1 MSTLTSIVSCGLY
14 VPHLRLERARIAEAL
29 AWMGPMDSGAPAGFR
44 AICSWDEDSLTMA
57 VEAGR
62 DCLAAVAP
70 STAVPASVTLASTT
84 LPFADRSNATV
95 VAGALDLPESIR
107 SSDRSGS
114 LRAAT
119 TALAEL
125 AERGER
131 APSLLIASDARLARP
146 GSAQEMQFGAGA
158 AAVLITSDPDTVG
171 LAPVAD
177 ILAAQSLTADFV
189 DHYRMSTE
197 RFDYALEN
205 RWIRDEGI
213 MKLVGQ
219 TICRALAQAGLSAG
233 DVDYLVMPGAPG
245 TVRQIAEAT
254 GLGSA
259 RLQSNLHESCGD
271 TGTAHPLL
279 MLAGA
284 LGAAR
289 PGQRIV
295 LVGFGQGVD
304 ALVLVAA
311 QGAGTRAGTPIGA
324 ILERGTPEP
333 HYTRYLAHCGLLEPH
348 FGMRAERESRT
359 AHTVAWRKRRQTTAF
374 VGGMC
379 RECGTVQ
386 FPKSRICVNPQ
397 CRRLDTQEDHRLADT
412 IGRVKTFTED
422 WQAYS
427 PRPPYVYGNVEL
439 QAGGNLLM
447 EFADLDPGELAVGDQ
462 VRFVFRIKDFDRLR
476 AYRRYFWKAKKV

>member
-1 MSTLTSIVSCGLY
+1 MSALTSIVSCGVY

-29 AWMGPMDSGAPAGFR
+29 AWLGPAGSGAPAGSR
-44 AICSWDEDSLTMA
+44 AICTWDEDALTMA

-62 DCLAAVAP
+62 HCLAAVAQ
-70 STAVPASVTLASTT
+70 SAAVPASVTLASTT
-84 LPFADRSNATV
+84 LPFADRSNATL
-95 VAGALDLPESIR
+95 VAGALDLPEAIR
-107 SSDRSGS
+107 SSDRTGS

-119 TALAEL
+119 TALSEL
-125 AERGER
+125 AQRGET
-131 APSLLIASDARLARP
+131 AASLLIASDARLARP
-146 GSAQEMQFGAGA
+146 GSPQEMQFGAGA
-158 AAVLITSDPDTVG
+158 AAVLISSDPGATG
-171 LAPVAD
+171 LAPVAQ
-177 ILAAQSLTADFV
+177 IVAAESLSADFV

-197 RFDYALEN
+197 RFDYALED

-219 TICRALAQAGLSAG
+219 TISRALAQAGLSAG
-233 DVDYLVMPGAPG
+233 DVDWLVMPGAPG
-245 TVRQIAEAT
+245 TVRRLAQAT

-259 RLQSNLHESCGD
+259 QLQSNFHESCGD

-289 PGQRIV
+289 AGERIV

-311 QGAGTRAGTPIGA
+311 EGAAKSAGAPIGA
-324 ILERGTPEP
+324 ILEQGQPEL

-348 FGMRAERESRT
+348 FGMRAERDSRT
-359 AHTVAWRKRRQTTAF
+359 AHTVAWRKRRQITAF
-374 VGGMC
+374 VGGRC

-386 FPKSRICVNPQ
+386 FPKSRVCVNPQ
-397 CRRLDTQEDHRLADT
+397 CRRPDTQEDHRLADT

-439 QAGGNLLM
+439 EAGGNLLM
-447 EFADLDPGELAVGDQ
+447 EFADLDPGELAVGDR
-462 VRFVFRIKDFDRLR
+462 VKFVFRIKDIDRLR